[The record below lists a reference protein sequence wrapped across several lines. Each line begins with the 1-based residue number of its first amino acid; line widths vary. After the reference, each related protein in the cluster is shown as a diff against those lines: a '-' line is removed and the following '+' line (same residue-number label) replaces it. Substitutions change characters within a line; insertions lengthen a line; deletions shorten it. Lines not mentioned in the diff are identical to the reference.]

1 MVFKIEIENNQ
12 MVITF
17 PINLVPGAAKTE
29 NRALDFTLTWL
40 VMSGL
45 RLFCGLLLGA
55 HNGWSPL
62 PPTLFL
68 LREGSAQRQWDWEI
82 VIPSGCIL
90 GEESWY

>member
-1 MVFKIEIENNQ
+1 

-17 PINLVPGAAKTE
+17 PVKLVLGTAKTE
-29 NRALDFTLTWL
+29 NQALDFTFTWL

-45 RLFCGLLLGA
+45 RLFYGLLLGA

-62 PPTLFL
+62 HPTLFL
-68 LREGSAQRQWDWEI
+68 LREGLAQRHWGWEI